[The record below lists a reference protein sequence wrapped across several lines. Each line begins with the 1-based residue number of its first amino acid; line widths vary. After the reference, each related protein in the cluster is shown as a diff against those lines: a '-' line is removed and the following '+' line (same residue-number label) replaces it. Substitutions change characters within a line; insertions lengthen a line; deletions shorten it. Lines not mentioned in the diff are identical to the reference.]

1 MSFTS
6 LLTTIATLFLLM
18 VVGFICGK
26 LRIIDET
33 SSKNLSTLIVKV
45 GQPFLVISS
54 LIILDYSAENLKTCG
69 IIFALGLLVHFLL
82 AFFSFLF
89 AIPLRKKQDPGK
101 LAEFAMV
108 FTNCGFIGFPI
119 LKSIFGD
126 IGLFYGAFYVVSIF
140 LFTWT
145 WGIAILARGRS
156 DIRLTVKKAL
166 VNYGTIP
173 CLIGLLLFILP
184 LPLPEACVDLCAYVG
199 NLCTPISVLITGAN
213 LSRRSLLK
221 LLKNPYVYYVNLIR
235 LIVLPLLTTVILW
248 LLGLP
253 DYLVIFSCVMTAM
266 PSAANITMFGELY
279 NIEPGTAAEFVGS
292 TSILCTATLLP
303 VISFANWLVQF

>member
-6 LLTTIATLFLLM
+6 LLTTIATLFLMM

-33 SSKNLSTLIVKV
+33 SSKNLSGLIVKA

-54 LIILDYSAENLKTCG
+54 LITLEYSFDNLKTGG
-69 IIFALGLLVHFLL
+69 IIFALGIGVHILL

-89 AIPLRKKQDPGK
+89 AFPLRKNLNSGK

-126 IGLFYGAFYVVSIF
+126 IGLFYGAFYVVSFF

-145 WGIAILARGRS
+145 WGIILLARGRS
-156 DIRLTVKKAL
+156 DIRLTLKKAL
-166 VNYGTIP
+166 INFGTVP
-173 CLIGLLLFILP
+173 CLIGIILFVLPFP
-184 LPLPEACVDLCAYVG
+184 LPAAVRELSAYIG
-199 NLCTPISVLITGAN
+199 GLCTPVSVLITGAN
-213 LSRRSLLK
+213 LSRRNLLK
-221 LLKNPYVYYVNLIR
+221 MVKNPRIYYVNLIR
-235 LIVLPLLTTVILW
+235 LIVLPMLITTILW
-248 LLGLP
+248 LCRLP
-253 DYLVIFSCVMTAM
+253 DYLIVFSCVMTAM

-279 NIEPGTAAEFVGS
+279 DIEPGTAAEFVGS

-303 VISFANWLVQF
+303 IISYANWLCGL

>member
-6 LLTTIATLFLLM
+6 LLTTITTLFLMM
-18 VVGFICGK
+18 VVGYICGK
-26 LRIIDET
+26 LHVIDET
-33 SSKNLSTLIVKV
+33 ASKNLSGLIVKV

-54 LIILDYSAENLKTCG
+54 LITLDFSFENLKTGG
-69 IIFALGLLVHFLL
+69 IIFALGILVHILL

-89 AIPLRKKQDPGK
+89 AFPLRKNLNSGK

-126 IGLFYGAFYVVSIF
+126 IGLFYGAFYVVSFF

-145 WGIAILARGRS
+145 WGMIILARGRS

-173 CLIGLLLFILP
+173 CLIGLILFMLPFP
-184 LPLPEACVDLCAYVG
+184 LPDACKELSAYIG
-199 NLCTPISVLITGAN
+199 GLCTPISVLITGAN
-213 LSRRSLLK
+213 LSRRSLLRMVK
-221 LLKNPYVYYVNLIR
+221 SGRVYYVNLIR
-235 LIVLPLLTTVILW
+235 LIVLPIMITTILW
-248 LLGLP
+248 LFRLP
-253 DYLVIFSCVMTAM
+253 DYLVVFSCVMTAM

-279 NIEPGTAAEFVGS
+279 DIEPGTAAEFVGS
-292 TSILCTATLLP
+292 TSILCTASLLP
-303 VISFANWLVQF
+303 VISYANWLVSL